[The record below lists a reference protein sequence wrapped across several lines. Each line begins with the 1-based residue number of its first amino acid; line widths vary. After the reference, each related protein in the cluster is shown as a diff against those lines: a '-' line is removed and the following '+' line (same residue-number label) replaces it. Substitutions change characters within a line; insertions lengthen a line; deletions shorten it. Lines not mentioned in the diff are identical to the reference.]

1 MNALRPHRLLPV
13 AAAALL
19 LPTAWA
25 QGSGA
30 GEVPSHLQMPVT
42 KAEVFVGTR
51 SGDLV
56 AGGTRSGDLV
66 AGDLPSA
73 LSSDAGSIVVAHS
86 LTTPSPSPSLDRP
99 KRSGGAVIVYL
110 IVLLGFVALYLFTR
124 DRLRRR

>member
-1 MNALRPHRLLPV
+1 MNALRPHRLLLV

-19 LPTAWA
+19 SPFAWA
-25 QGSGA
+25 PGSGV
-30 GEVPSHLQMPVT
+30 GEVPSHLERLVT
-42 KAEVFVGTR
+42 RAEVFVG
-51 SGDLV
+51 
-56 AGGTRSGDLV
+56 ARSGDLV

-73 LSSDAGSIVVAHS
+73 LSSDDGSIVVAHS

-110 IVLLGFVALYLFTR
+110 IVLLGFVGLYLFTR